1 MIAPVYI
8 VDASTGTMVMTRYVM
23 PVCQE
28 LEALTHSGL
37 TQGMD
42 LIYNLAIRMYMFM

>member
-8 VDASTGTMVMTRYVM
+8 VDASTGMMVMTKYVV
-23 PVCQE
+23 PVSQDIA
-28 LEALTHSGL
+28 ALTHSGL

-42 LIYNLAIRMYMFM
+42 LIFNLVNHMYMFV